1 MNKNEID
8 FVLIW
13 VDNNDKEWL
22 KSFQQHKYGGQ
33 QESSERFRDWD
44 NLHYWFR
51 AIEKNAPWVR
61 KIHFVTCGHY
71 PKWLNKAHPK
81 LNLVSHQDYIDLN
94 YLPTFSA
101 NPIEINLHKIQG
113 LSEKFVFFNDDFFL
127 LNPTI
132 QEDFFKNDL
141 PCDAMIL
148 NAQAGE
154 GISHIIMN
162 DLLVLN
168 KYFNKKQVMK
178 GNIWKWLNLKYGV
191 NLLRSFCL
199 LPWPKFTGFYDPHL
213 PQPFL
218 KSTFEKVWELESDL
232 MNEVSSHKFRDSK
245 DINQYLMRYWQ
256 LASGQF
262 SPVSIMKQGC
272 TYHVTDD
279 NVEQS
284 INMIKNST
292 YKMCCINDTAIISD
306 FETVKKKVNQ
316 ALEAKFPKKSS
327 FEI

>member
-1 MNKNEID
+1 MNKSEID

-13 VDNNDKEWL
+13 VDNNDKEWQ
-22 KSFQQHKYGGQ
+22 KSFQQHKYGEQ
-33 QESSERFRDWD
+33 RESSERFRDWD

-71 PKWLNKAHPK
+71 PAWLNKAHPK
-81 LNLVSHQDYIDLN
+81 LNLVSHQDYIDSE

-101 NPIEINLHKIQG
+101 NPIEINLHKIEG

-127 LNPTI
+127 LNPTE

-148 NAQAGE
+148 NAHAGE

-168 KYFNKKQVMK
+168 QYFNKKQVMK
-178 GNIWKWLNLKYGV
+178 NNIGNWLNLKYGI

-218 KSTFEKVWELESDL
+218 KSTFETIWDLESDL

-245 DINQYLMRYWQ
+245 DVNQYLMRYWQ
-256 LASGQF
+256 LASGKF
-262 SPVSIMKQGC
+262 SPISIMKQGR
-272 TYHVTDD
+272 TYHLTDD
-279 NVEQS
+279 NIEQS
-284 INMIKNST
+284 IDMIKNST
-292 YKMCCINDTAIISD
+292 YKMCCINDTALISD
-306 FETVKKKVNQ
+306 FESVKQKVNQ
-316 ALEAKFPKKSS
+316 ALAEKFPEKSS